1 MTLMRSSPLKAF
13 VADEDGTASIEFA
26 IVVAVLVIAFLAAG
40 AVIGP
45 AVHDYANRLKT
56 ITLEARAVLN
66 DLNAVTPPPAPP
78 AGP

>member
-1 MTLMRSSPLKAF
+1 MRVTLLKAF
-13 VADEDGTASIEFA
+13 LADDEGTASIEFA
-26 IVVAVLVIAFLAAG
+26 IVLGVLVAGFLAAG
-40 AVIGP
+40 LVIGP

-66 DLNAVTPPPAPP
+66 ELNAATPPAPP